1 MCSPTVLVKAV
12 LDLVKIAGVAL
23 NHPIILEDF
32 VKDWNP
38 LVTCFFLIIEE
49 TTSSWSQENLALY
62 RLAVASSD
70 LSADFAAA
78 RAVDGLFVTRWSPVS
93 TEQNPWISVDLGE
106 VHALSHVVLLWGEF
120 YPTSCWVDLGG
131 VVPFFFC
138 FFVG

>member
-1 MCSPTVLVKAV
+1 MLPHYACQSGAGFGQNRRGSPESSHHLRRFCIG
-12 LDLVKIAGVAL
+12 LEPPGDLV
-23 NHPIILEDF
+23 
-32 VKDWNP
+32 
-38 LVTCFFLIIEE
+38 FFWIIEE
-49 TTSSWSQENLALY
+49 TASSWSQENLALY